1 MNRQFLDAPVSNLDD
16 DLLGMSPYADELA
29 NLIIKVSPPFTI
41 GIYGEWGSGKSSF
54 VRFLESSLCQISQE
68 SNERVKFINFTAW
81 SYKTADEL
89 WRALILKIAQ
99 ELYEVDIQPP
109 APVSKAPQ
117 DLSFLQWL
125 KQIMM
130 SDAFVLFSEPS
141 EPDPLAEYEEL
152 IARLDSTLAG
162 SISKSSN
169 KQVQLNQEETILAF
183 VKLTTAALSTLSPL
197 VAGIRAIF
205 GLDAQIDP
213 AQLLQKGKSEIAR
226 NRIEST
232 QESRQ
237 VLCELFQKKA
247 KGQRICVFLDDL
259 DRCTPDVALD
269 LLEAIKIFLGEV
281 PCIFIVAA
289 DEHLIGQGLRLRFK
303 DLVADNN
310 QEQAQSFLTQK
321 GQEYFEKIIQMGI
334 RVPERTPEQT
344 HTFIAAQYPEWMA
357 ATDIIQVAIGSNP
370 RRLKQYCNLL
380 KYKYLVSRRS
390 EPDLTTHNAELCNK
404 FITAYSWNPSCIK
417 LLRQLADHSDY
428 KSAISELEACWQDSQ
443 DDVPVV
449 NVEQRLQNDP
459 LWIELYFLVVKSD
472 PLLSLFKKQPFLAE
486 VLPAEIIS
494 HVQFVDIVPNL
505 DTILQTDDRVFMRI
519 IDTLAKQGTVS
530 IEKIIEDDLRQIIL
544 FTSESMSLNGHG
556 IGSAGLKHM
565 VEIARS
571 GQWDTQIRLL
581 EQIIERPNDND
592 LYSKL
597 AAPTRAIFDRL
608 NGRKVTIVVHPMLE
622 SPRFSEMSAQ
632 EIEAFWVIYKQLPNA
647 DELLS
652 KGLTPN
658 PSAFEKACRLAVAAL
673 DLISSNAPELYKEI
687 KQSLEI
693 HVQAAYHFLDIR
705 KFAKV
710 DALSHHWTEL
720 ARLLLSDRSKLIAL
734 EEFFINAQADETVG
748 RLVERYRQDE
758 QLAQFFQLCPFFRDI
773 FPDEVKQYLKF
784 SQSVVQSTPELSVL
798 VPQEQLEGL
807 YQSSQEVVS
816 PDLTEVDYLDL
827 VIKIDKVLESEE
839 NIYEVRLLE
848 QGNEL
853 ESEKISLDNQ
863 KVDEMLEMLNDKV
876 AKSEDLGRI
885 IRTCGLTLFDWLFTG
900 QVRERFQQLL
910 QEGISQRIIWDVDES
925 LLNLPLEVLYVP
937 YAVRKHLALTSKY
950 SVVRRISNVLPSN
963 SSHTSQVVRILAVF
977 ANPKDTTPINI
988 IEEERLLQKSLQDAI
1003 QNKRVQLEII
1013 GASGLIGIASRKNIQ
1028 ERIQT
1033 FQPHLFHFVGHGSYQ
1048 DGKGHIILENDA
1060 REGCLVTADDLS
1072 VMLSDSQIK
1081 VAIMNGCDTGLSSNN
1096 DAITGISGALINQGI
1111 PAVISTMRAVPDR
1124 AALLFTR
1131 KFYTAFANGYDLER
1145 SLVETR
1151 KALSIDGF
1159 DWSTYALF
1167 TGNVDLNDLKFSLL
1181 KQRQN

>member
-41 GIYGEWGSGKSSF
+41 GVYGEWGAGKSSF

-68 SNERVKFINFTAW
+68 SNEKIKFINFTAW

-109 APVSKAPQ
+109 DPVSKAPQ
-117 DLSFLQWL
+117 DLSFLEWL
-125 KQIMM
+125 KQIMT

-183 VKLTTAALSTLSPL
+183 VKLTTAALSSLSPL

-205 GLDAQIDP
+205 GLDTQIDP

-404 FITAYSWNPSCIK
+404 VITAYSWNPSCIK
-417 LLRQLADHSDY
+417 LLCQLADRPDY
-428 KSAISELEACWQDSQ
+428 KSAISALEACWQDSQ
-443 DDVPVV
+443 DDAPVV
-449 NVEQRLQNDP
+449 DAEQRLQHDP
-459 LWIELYFLVVKSD
+459 LRIELYLLIVKSD
-472 PLLSLFKKQPFLAE
+472 PLLSLFKKPPFLTG

-494 HVQFVDIVPNL
+494 HSQFVDIVPNS
-505 DTILQTDDRVFMRI
+505 DTILQTNDRVFMRI
-519 IDTLAKQGTVS
+519 MDTLVKQGTVS
-530 IEKIIEDDLRQIIL
+530 VEKIIEDDLRQIIL

-556 IGSAGLKHM
+556 IGSAGLTHM
-565 VEIARS
+565 IEIARS
-571 GQWDTQIRLL
+571 GQWDTQMRLL
-581 EQIIERPNDND
+581 EQMVEQPNDND

-597 AAPTRAIFDRL
+597 EAHTRAIFDRM
-608 NGRKVTIVVHPMLE
+608 NGRKAIVIHPLLE
-622 SPRFSEMSAQ
+622 SPRFSEISAQ
-632 EIEAFWVIYKQLPNA
+632 EIEAFWTVHKQLPNA

-658 PSAFEKACRLAVAAL
+658 PSALEKACRLAVAAL
-673 DLISSNAPELYKEI
+673 DLISNNVPDLYKEI
-687 KQSLEI
+687 EQSLEI

-734 EEFFINAQADETVG
+734 EEFFINAQADETMG
-748 RLVERYRQDE
+748 RLVDRYRQDE
-758 QLAQFFQLCPFFRDI
+758 QLANFFQLRPFFRDI

-784 SQSVVQSTPELSVL
+784 SQSVIQTSPELSV
-798 VPQEQLEGL
+798 VAPPEQPEGF
-807 YQSSQEVVS
+807 YQNAQEVAI
-816 PDLTEVDYLDL
+816 PDLTEVAYHDL
-827 VIKIDKVLESEE
+827 VIKIDKVLGAEE
-839 NIYEVRLLE
+839 NIYEVSLPG
-848 QGNEL
+848 QDSEL
-853 ESEKISLDNQ
+853 EPEVISLDKQ
-863 KVDEMLEMLNDKV
+863 KIDEMLEILKDGIV
-876 AKSEDLGRI
+876 KSEDSGGILKP
-885 IRTCGLTLFDWLFTG
+885 CGLNLFDWLFTG
-900 QVRERFQQLL
+900 QVRERFQQIL
-910 QEGISQRIIWDVDES
+910 QEGSSHRIIWDVHES
-925 LLNLPLEVLYVP
+925 LLNLPLEILYVP
-937 YAVRKHLALTSKY
+937 YTIRKHLALTSKY
-950 SVVRRISNVLPSN
+950 SVVRRIPNVLPSN
-963 SSHTSQVVRILAVF
+963 STYTSQPIRVLAVF

-988 IEEERLLQKSLQDAI
+988 IEEERLLRKSLQDAI
-1003 QNKRVQLEII
+1003 QNKRIQLEII
-1013 GASGLIGIASRKNIQ
+1013 GASGLIGIASWENIQ
-1028 ERIQT
+1028 DRIQT

-1048 DGKGHIILENDA
+1048 DGKGYIILENNA
-1060 REGCLVTADDLS
+1060 REGYLMPADKIS
-1072 VMLSDSQIK
+1072 TILSDSQIK
-1081 VAIMNGCDTGLSSNN
+1081 LAIMNGCDTGLSSSN

-1131 KFYTAFANGYDLER
+1131 KFYTTFANSYDLES

-1167 TGNVDLNDLKFSLL
+1167 TGNVDLNELKFSSL
-1181 KQRQN
+1181 KQRQS